1 MRPSRRDLPLSSF
14 FADAVTRGVVR
25 PDWYLTSV
33 QAGFEPWTGGAG
45 MATTAFSV
53 TGVTSG

>member
-45 MATTAFSV
+45 MATTAFSG
-53 TGVTSG
+53 TGVTGG